1 MAVNN
6 QRVIS
11 SHFPYLPL
19 RIKVR
24 RGTHVVEAL
33 IDTGFDGDIA
43 LPSKMI
49 MNGNPPDGYH
59 RWKLADQSIVVT
71 PYYIGTVGFGKIV
84 LPSVLITV
92 LGNEPIIGR
101 GIIADFKVTLDRG
114 KQVILES

>member
-1 MAVNN
+1 MSN

-11 SHFPYLPL
+11 SHFPYIPL

-24 RGTHVVEAL
+24 RGTHTAEAL

-43 LPSKMI
+43 LPPKMI

-59 RWKLADQSIVVT
+59 RWKLADESIVT
-71 PYYIGTVGFGKIV
+71 APYYIGTVELGKIV

-101 GIIADFKVTLDRG
+101 GIIADFKVILDRG